1 MEKGKGKWA
10 RIIIM
15 HYMCIFW
22 LLPVSMKLKEEAR
35 QVNQKF
41 FEFYKGEYRDGQHA

>member
-1 MEKGKGKWA
+1 MEKEKGKWA

-15 HYMCIFW
+15 HYMCIFG
-22 LLPVSMKLKEEAR
+22 LLPVSMKLKEQ